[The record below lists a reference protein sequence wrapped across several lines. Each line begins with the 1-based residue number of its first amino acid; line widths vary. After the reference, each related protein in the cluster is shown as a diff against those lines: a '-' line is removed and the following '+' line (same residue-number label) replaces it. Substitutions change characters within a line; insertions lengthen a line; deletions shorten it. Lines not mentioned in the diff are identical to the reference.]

1 MVTAQYEILFSWEG
15 FSDFDCLLVWFGLFF
30 CCRSFEE
37 VCSRVHNTLE
47 SLREVFSGLIVPTK
61 DALVQLSFTAI
72 QAVDSVRSP
81 SSLELNLL

>member
-15 FSDFDCLLVWFGLFF
+15 FSDFDCLSACF

-37 VCSRVHNTLE
+37 VCSRVHSTLE
-47 SLREVFSGLIVPTK
+47 SLQEVFSGLIVPTK

-72 QAVDSVRSP
+72 QAVHSVRSP
-81 SSLELNLL
+81 SSFELNLL